1 MIQLLMDN
9 TISKSSKIGYIYLK
23 NISIST
29 FFLKHF
35 PSFSLFQNVNI
46 YELGGCG
53 KCYLALEKPG
63 FVLSVP
69 GDLSLS
75 ARGQY
80 VAGGT

>member
-1 MIQLLMDN
+1 MDN
-9 TISKSSKIGYIYLK
+9 TISKSSKIGYVYLK
-23 NISIST
+23 KH
-29 FFLKHF
+29 KHF
-35 PSFSLFQNVNI
+35 NFFSQAFSFLLFIPKCQ